1 LWDRDAAL
9 DVVQDSMVRLVE
21 KYAAKPPEEW
31 SPLFFR
37 ILRNRIEDVRRYRRV
52 RSGIVRIRDWWSG
65 GGPHDDRQPTEP
77 VAPPAERPDAR
88 LASRE
93 TGERVRQ
100 ALKELPARQR
110 QVVILRESHEL
121 SVQETAQLLGI
132 SEGAVKQ
139 HHFRA
144 IRRLRERLP
153 EGC

>member
-1 LWDRDAAL
+1 
-9 DVVQDSMVRLVE
+9 MVKLME
-21 KYAAKPPEEW
+21 KYSDKTPEEW

-52 RSGIVRIRDWWSG
+52 RSGIVRIRDWWHG
-65 GGPHDDRQPTEP
+65 GGQHDDDQPVEP
-77 VAPPAERPDAR
+77 VAPSTERPDAR
-88 LASRE
+88 LASRQA
-93 TGERVRQ
+93 GERVRR

-110 QVVILRESHEL
+110 QVVVLRESHEL
-121 SVQETAQLLGI
+121 SVQETAQILGI